1 MNFESSNQI
10 DSQKLETA
18 AEISAFLTVSPATI
32 YMKAKQRLIPFY
44 RIEDRLLFNRAE
56 VLAAIRQPATE
67 SEDFEIPKS
76 AVAPGRGR

>member
-1 MNFESSNQI
+1 MES
-10 DSQKLETA
+10 LLTA
-18 AEISAFLTVSPATI
+18 HELAEVLRVAPATI
-32 YMKAKQRLIPFY
+32 YSRAKQRLIPFY
-44 RIEDRLLFNRAE
+44 RLGDRVLFNRDE

>member
-1 MNFESSNQI
+1 M
-10 DSQKLETA
+10 DSQKLDTA
-18 AEISAFLTVSPATI
+18 PELAAFMRVSVATI
-32 YMKAKQRLIPFY
+32 YSRAKQRLIPCY
-44 RIEDRLLFNRAE
+44 RVGDRLLFNRAE